1 MKTLEDSWQ
10 DYYQFTEKAPPRET
24 LLFALQRF
32 EEEGRIGKAIDLGCG
47 NGRDTLE
54 LLRRGW
60 QVEAIDQEAEAGAM
74 IAPLLPADWAICF
87 QFTHAAFDQIKWSAA
102 DFINASYA
110 LPFCTK
116 QHFTSVWSA
125 LSEALSTGG
134 RFAGQLFGERDEWAG
149 KRDVICHSR
158 STIEQLLL
166 DFQIEYWE
174 EEEVDEEGLGGQPKH
189 WHIHHLVACKKY

>member
-10 DYYQFTEKAPPRET
+10 AYYQFTEEAPPRET

-32 EEEGRIGKAIDLGCG
+32 EEEGVCGKAVDLGCG

-60 QVEAIDQEAEAGAM
+60 QVEAIDQEVEAGAM
-74 IAPLLPADWAICF
+74 IAPLLPADWAIRF
-87 QFTHAAFDQIKWSAA
+87 QFTEVAFDRISWSTA

-116 QHFTSVWSA
+116 QYFAKVWQG
-125 LSEALSTGG
+125 LSSSLRSGG

-158 STIEQLLL
+158 STIEQLLKG
-166 DFQIEYWE
+166 FQIEYWE
-174 EEEVDEEGLGGQPKH
+174 EEEVDEEGLGGKPKH
-189 WHIHHLVACKKY
+189 WHIHHLVASRK